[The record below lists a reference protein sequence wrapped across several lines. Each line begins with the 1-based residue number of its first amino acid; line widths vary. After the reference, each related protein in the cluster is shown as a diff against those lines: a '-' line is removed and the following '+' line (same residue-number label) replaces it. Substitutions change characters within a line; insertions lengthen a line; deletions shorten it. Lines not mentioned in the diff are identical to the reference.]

1 MAEGGVPQ
9 IIQRCN
15 VCYVNILNGM
25 NHTCISEDQRKKWIR
40 TDVYATTPRPLFE
53 LRFQGEP
60 YFLDEN
66 SNEFLPIHDG
76 HLSLSP
82 QIDGYFR
89 FNKNGYF
96 AASYLCTS
104 IKHFSIVVAS
114 LSQTNQW
121 HLLFRVEIN
130 ATHGLK
136 FYKLDF
142 ALDSNNGRIVI
153 PSEYNLNTALFL
165 GVANIQSLWMD
176 FYVFANTSGE
186 IDYENFNGYEVSRL
200 IGNPKKVINSFYVLS
215 TNFDATY
222 EKIHLCGKN
231 VTLF

>member
-1 MAEGGVPQ
+1 MGESGMPQ

-15 VCYVNILNGM
+15 VCYVNILDEM
-25 NHTCISEDQRKKWIR
+25 DHSCISEDQRKKWIR
-40 TDVYATTPRPLFE
+40 TRVYAATPTPLFE

-66 SNEFLPIHDG
+66 TNEFLPIHHG
-76 HLSLSP
+76 HILLSQ
-82 QIDGYFR
+82 QIDGYFH
-89 FNKNGYF
+89 FNKNLDF

-104 IKHFSIVVAS
+104 IKKFSIVVAS
-114 LSQTNQW
+114 LSQQNQW
-121 HLLFRVEIN
+121 YLLFRVEIT
-130 ATHGLK
+130 ASHGLK

-165 GVANIQSLWMD
+165 GIANIQSLWMD

-186 IDYENFNGYEVSRL
+186 IDYENFNGYKVSRL
-200 IGNPKKVINSFYVLS
+200 IGNPKMVINSFYVLL
-215 TNFDATY
+215 TNSDAAMKKCFYTV
-222 EKIHLCGKN
+222 KI
-231 VTLF
+231 